1 MLPEHSKF
9 IHTCQLTASDML
21 TYSTD
26 DKFVD
31 REIKTK
37 LFDSLVQEL
46 AKHVTFHEMM
56 DPKMFDKVIRGSVV
70 IMPVEEYKKILDR
83 RYVIH
88 NPTPQKVVYELPD
101 PVEVVE
107 QANKIID
114 KAVTSSKSPT
124 DFLTNRVNQLQN
136 EHILSKRKP

>member
-1 MLPEHSKF
+1 
-9 IHTCQLTASDML
+9 
-21 TYSTD
+21 
-26 DKFVD
+26 
-31 REIKTK
+31 
-37 LFDSLVQEL
+37 
-46 AKHVTFHEMM
+46 M

-83 RYVIH
+83 RYVIN

-107 QANKIID
+107 EANKIIS

-136 EHILSKRKP
+136 EHLLSKRKP

>member
-46 AKHVTFHEMM
+46 AKHVTFHEMI

>member
-1 MLPEHSKF
+1 M
-9 IHTCQLTASDML
+9 SDML

-26 DKFVD
+26 DKFVE

-83 RYVIH
+83 RYVIN

-107 QANKIID
+107 EANKIIS

-136 EHILSKRKP
+136 EHLLSKRKP

>member
-9 IHTCQLTASDML
+9 IHTCQLTMSDML

-26 DKFVD
+26 DKFVE

-83 RYVIH
+83 RYVIN

-107 QANKIID
+107 EANKIIS

-136 EHILSKRKP
+136 EHLLSKRKP